1 MPIKSPSPDQRIS
14 KEKRPSALD
23 ARASMYMR
31 QEFQRNPEMRKRWAS
46 QKGLAGPV
54 KSINK
59 MDLMGKPSWNDSA
72 NMKYAR
78 GLWKRANDKAKF
90 ELTDEMSRRRSAMKN
105 AALRRMTDNGK
116 KSVLDL
122 AKNKKK

>member
-31 QEFQRNPEMRKRWAS
+31 QEFQRNPEMRRRWVS
-46 QKGLAGPV
+46 QKGFAGPV

-59 MDLMGKPSWNDSA
+59 MDLLGKAQWNDSA

-78 GLWKRANDKAKF
+78 GLWKSAKTKATVQ
-90 ELTDEMSRRRSAMKN
+90 LADEMGRRRLAMQN

-122 AKNKKK
+122 SKRKK